1 VLIDPVGSRVFR
13 GAAVDTASVGTQ
25 RHIADLRALDDDG
38 KVVDD
43 ITAVSFRFVDTLTMR
58 DLLPTMTGESP
69 QPL

>member
-1 VLIDPVGSRVFR
+1 VFH
-13 GAAVDTASVGTQ
+13 GAAVDAASVGTQ

-43 ITAVSFRFVDTLTMR
+43 ITAVGCRFVDTLTIR